1 MFQIIGTLIGIIGDV
16 TGYKTSSVT
25 VYSHSHIH
33 FLIQRFQF
41 LKSISQEFH
50 FFSKNNN
57 MLDNLYFFILKNIP
71 VVIHIMVE
79 VFLNLNRI

>member
-1 MFQIIGTLIGIIGDV
+1 MVF
-16 TGYKTSSVT
+16 
-25 VYSHSHIH
+25 SHSHFH

-50 FFSKNNN
+50 FSSKNNY

-71 VVIHIMVE
+71 DVIHIMVE
-79 VFLNLNRI
+79 VFLNLNRN